1 MSQVENP
8 TMGAGAVEC
17 DGRLGTAEERDQ
29 VQESR
34 DKVEVTQRSLKGRA
48 EVCR

>member
-1 MSQVENP
+1 
-8 TMGAGAVEC
+8 MGAGAVEC

-34 DKVEVTQRSLKGRA
+34 DKVEVTYSAYQVPKKAPWST
-48 EVCR
+48 VHSP